1 MENAERRSWRGGWN
15 LPSASG
21 FGALGLDSAPF
32 PSQLPSPGVEDGGLP
47 LPHRPALQ
55 THSGREQRAYSP
67 SGSSA
72 PQDTRGDPRTSSGH
86 SHPAGLRRWDGSP
99 AAGGCVRAACGEA
112 PRHRCRQPPL
122 SGLGG
127 GALLP
132 WKLLVTSQVL
142 LGTHRQ
148 PAPEAWL
155 RAPEG
160 VGGRPS
166 GGGGGGSGIS
176 PRRVF

>member
-1 MENAERRSWRGGWN
+1 MQNAGRGEGGGICPQPRALELSVWTP
-15 LPSASG
+15 LPS
-21 FGALGLDSAPF
+21 
-32 PSQLPSPGVEDGGLP
+32 LPSSPP
-47 LPHRPALQ
+47 PASRTAASLCPTGQ
-55 THSGREQRAYSP
+55 RCRLTRGREQRAYSP